1 MAEEGYRTGNLPDD
15 LDPNDFALHSES
27 DIQVALSDEA
37 APSDSSSAA
46 PFILL
51 DLPPVYNQLGIGSC
65 TANASCAALRY
76 AHKKFTGKQYND
88 FEPSRLF
95 AYYYGRIALKPE
107 DLNKT
112 ETDAQMQKRT
122 QDGVREDGGANNRRI
137 IHTFLTKGICTESL
151 WPYGSPTSSG
161 SPQLFDTSRIPNP
174 CEPADW
180 GKVSWNA
187 RASSHPNDPK
197 ALSGEGDTIPRAI
210 SYYRIYDKAK
220 TSDAGGN
227 WQIIYNNPGVVLLEN
242 TLLNSWPFIFGTR
255 LYKGASLENS

>member
-1 MAEEGYRTGNLPDD
+1 MAEKGYRTGNLPDD
-15 LDPNDFALHSES
+15 LDSNDFALHSES

-51 DLPPVYNQLGIGSC
+51 DLPPVYNQLSIGSC
-65 TANASCAALRY
+65 TANALCAALRY

-112 ETDAQMQKRT
+112 ETDTQMQKRT
-122 QDGVREDGGANNRRI
+122 QGGVRENDGANNRRI

-151 WPYGSPTSSG
+151 
-161 SPQLFDTSRIPNP
+161 
-174 CEPADW
+174 
-180 GKVSWNA
+180 
-187 RASSHPNDPK
+187 
-197 ALSGEGDTIPRAI
+197 
-210 SYYRIYDKAK
+210 
-220 TSDAGGN
+220 
-227 WQIIYNNPGVVLLEN
+227 
-242 TLLNSWPFIFGTR
+242 
-255 LYKGASLENS
+255 